1 MEEQLPIEQTP
12 LKGVSL
18 RTFYT
23 VITSTVI
30 IMLYINNMGNK
41 IDKLTDKV
49 GYSNEMMDIKI
60 RAVEQRQVAVEQKQ
74 DLLEIDINK
83 IKAER
88 LEK

>member
-1 MEEQLPIEQTP
+1 MENELPIENKP

-49 GYSNEMMDIKI
+49 GYSNDMMEVKI
-60 RAVEQRQVAVEQKQ
+60 RGIQQRQ
-74 DLLEIDINK
+74 DLLEIDMK
-83 IKAER
+83 ELKR
-88 LEK
+88 QVYKP

>member
-1 MEEQLPIEQTP
+1 MEEEKLPIPIEVAP

-23 VITSTVI
+23 VISSTVI

-49 GYSNEMMDIKI
+49 GYGNDIMEVKI
-60 RAVEQRQVAVEQKQ
+60 RAVQQRQ
-74 DLLEIDINK
+74 DLIEIDMKELKRQMNK
-83 IKAER
+83 
-88 LEK
+88 

>member
-1 MEEQLPIEQTP
+1 MENELPIEAKP

-49 GYSNEMMDIKI
+49 GYSNEMMEIKI